1 MLYFLPKKKKKVLAS
16 NHQQFYNGGGRGGK
30 MDREKNTPHPL
41 CATTV
46 SVLNKIKKK
55 NKIEENKSVGLI

>member
-46 SVLNKIKKK
+46 SVLKKK
-55 NKIEENKSVGLI
+55 KENKIEENKSVGLI